1 MKIAILGAGALGCYY
16 GARLAEAGHD
26 VCFIARSACTP
37 MQSKGLKVTSVDG
50 DIFLPEPHC
59 CRTAQE
65 CGPVDLVLVAWKT
78 SANPQFASALPAL
91 VRDDTEVMT
100 LQNGMG
106 NAEEIARFVPQERVF
121 VGLCFVC
128 CMMDQPA
135 EISHLEGGKVN
146 IAPLRADGPGF
157 GRACSFAELFEK
169 ARIPAQAFRH
179 PEEIFWTKL
188 SWNIPFNGLC
198 LAHGGISIRKLFS
211 MAGEPERA
219 RRIMNEVCLTAEMRG
234 FPLPMELVEEQMER
248 TSRMGEFIP
257 SSAVDYLRGRPVEYQ
272 AIWGTPLSRA
282 REVQAPVPEW
292 EKLDTAIRA
301 RLELNA

>member
-26 VCFIARSACTP
+26 VCFIARSTCAP
-37 MQSKGLKVTSVDG
+37 MQHKGLKVSSVNG
-50 DIFLPEPHC
+50 DIFLPKPQC
-59 CRTAQE
+59 CHTAQE
-65 CGPVDLVLVAWKT
+65 CGPVDLVLVSWKT
-78 SANPQFASALPAL
+78 SANTQFASALPAL
-91 VRDDTEVMT
+91 LRDNTEVMT
-100 LQNGMG
+100 FQNGMG
-106 NAEEIARFVPQERVF
+106 NAEEIAQYVPASHVF

-135 EISHLEGGKVN
+135 VITHLEGGKINV
-146 IAPLRADGPGF
+146 APLRADEHGF
-157 GRACSFAELFEK
+157 ERAQSLAVLLQNAK
-169 ARIPAQAFRH
+169 VPAQAFRN

-198 LAHGGISIRKLFS
+198 LAHGGISIRQLFS
-211 MAGEPERA
+211 MPGEAERA
-219 RRIMNEVCLTAEMRG
+219 RRIMKEVCLTAEMRG
-234 FPLPMELVEEQMER
+234 FPLPMDLVEEQMER

-282 REVQAPVPEW
+282 HEVQSPIPEW
-292 EKLDTAIRA
+292 EKLDVAIRQ
-301 RLELNA
+301 RLGV